1 MRDPPGPPS
10 IFIHINEKEGIM
22 TELNSKHPWLTP
34 DTETFIRQLEAQNAP
49 PLYTL
54 SPREARDVLEK
65 AQSAPTA
72 RPEVMIHDVTVPL
85 CSGELPLRI
94 MRPVGK
100 HGRLPVIYYIHGG
113 GWVMGSKETHDR
125 LIRELVAGTG
135 AALVFPSYT
144 PSPEAQY
151 PVPLRQLYG
160 GLKAVAENADAWMLD
175 ASRIA
180 VAGDSVGGNM
190 SAALTLLAKAEKGP
204 AIRIQILLY
213 PVTDAAFDTE
223 SYCSFADGPWLTKK
237 AMEWFWDA
245 YAPDPASRNEI
256 TVSPLRATVEQ
267 LAGLPEAFVVTGQN
281 DVLRDEG
288 ESYAYRLMQAGVRT
302 TAVRYNGTIHDFM
315 MLDALAGTEPAKAA
329 TEQVCRVLKQALFG

>member
-1 MRDPPGPPS
+1 MS
-10 IFIHINEKEGIM
+10 EF
-22 TELNSKHPWLTP
+22 NSKHPALTP
-34 DTETFIRQLEAQNAP
+34 DTEAFVKELEAQNAP

-54 SPREARDVLEK
+54 SWEAARKVLEN

-72 RPEVMIHDVTVPL
+72 RPDVEIRDVKVPL
-85 CSGELPLRI
+85 CSGEVPLRI
-94 MRPVGK
+94 MRPAGSR
-100 HGRLPVIYYIHGG
+100 GRLPVIYYIHGG

-144 PSPEAQY
+144 PSPEAQF
-151 PVPLRQLYG
+151 PVPLRQIYS
-160 GLKAVAENADAWMLD
+160 GLKAVAENAGPWMLD

-190 SAALTLLAKAEKGP
+190 AAAMTLISKAEHGP
-204 AIRIQILLY
+204 EICFQLLLY

-223 SYCSFADGPWLTKK
+223 SYRAFADGPWLTKK

-245 YAPDPASRNEI
+245 YAPDPASRNDI
-256 TVSPLRATVEQ
+256 TASPLRASTEQ
-267 LAGLPEAFVVTGQN
+267 LAGLPEAFVITGQN

-288 ESYAYRLMQAGVRT
+288 EAYAFRLMQAGVRT
-302 TAVRYNGTIHDFM
+302 TTVRYNGTIHDFM
-315 MLDALAGTEPAKAA
+315 MLDALADTTPARAA
-329 TEQVCRVLKQALFG
+329 TAQACCVLRKALF

>member
-1 MRDPPGPPS
+1 M
-10 IFIHINEKEGIM
+10 M
-22 TELNSKHPWLTP
+22 TRNSNHWQLTP
-34 DTETFIRQLEAQNAP
+34 ATETFIRQLEAQNAP

-54 SPREARDVLEK
+54 SPQEARNVLERV
-65 AQSAPTA
+65 QSAPTV
-72 RPEVMIHDVTVPL
+72 RPEVVIRDVTVPL
-85 CSGELPLRI
+85 CSGEVPLRI

-100 HGRLPVIYYIHGG
+100 NGRLPVIYYMHGG
-113 GWVMGSKETHDR
+113 GWVMGSRETHDR

-160 GLKAVAENADAWMLD
+160 GLKAVVENADSWGLD
-175 ASRIA
+175 ASRLA

-190 SAALTLLAKAEKGP
+190 SIALTLLAKAEKGP
-204 AIRIQILLY
+204 EIRIQVLLY

-223 SYCSFADGPWLTKK
+223 SYRSFAEGPWLTKK

-256 TVSPLRATVEQ
+256 TVSPLRAATEQ
-267 LAGLPEAFVVTGQN
+267 LTGLPEAFVVTGQN

-288 ESYAYRLMQAGVRT
+288 EAYAYRLMQAGVRT

-329 TEQVCRVLKQALFG
+329 TAQVCGVLKQALFG